1 MTNLLAAESSLYL
14 RQHADNPV
22 HWHAWNSSALEQAR
36 SAGKPILLSIGYS
49 ACHWCHVMA
58 HESFEDADSAA
69 LMNSLFVNIKV
80 DREERP
86 DLDRIYQLAHQA
98 LTRRGG
104 GWPLTV
110 FLDPNTLL
118 PFFAG
123 TYFPKAPRYGMPGFA
138 EVLRGVRHWWD
149 DQQDQVQKQNSA
161 LQGFLS
167 NYGSEQGHAGELSD
181 APLRAALANSLA
193 AFDTVNGGHRGG
205 PKFPHAGDV
214 QSLMAFARQGHT
226 NAGQAAMT
234 TLSRMASR
242 GLADHLA
249 GGFFRYCV
257 DERWDIPHF
266 EKMLYDNAQLLP
278 VYAEAAVQFDA
289 PQFREAAEGVVAWL
303 QAEMRADGGGF
314 CSALDADSEG
324 VEGKFYLWTREQFR
338 EVLDGETLAVA
349 ELAFGL
355 DRKANFEDHAWHLH
369 AVKTPEEIASALSM
383 TPEHAHTLLE
393 QAREKLVR
401 YRARRVRPARDGKR
415 LTAWNALLCTGL
427 ARAGNALQRE
437 DWIDEAADIFAV
449 LMQSMDTRGRL
460 PAVLGTQGPGFLDDH
475 AFALQAALTL
485 LQVRW
490 SAPVLQAATTLA
502 DTLLRDFSDAGQGG
516 FFFTAHD
523 HETLP
528 QRPKPWLDDSTPSG
542 NAIAAQ
548 ALLNL
553 GFLLAEPRYLDAAE
567 TILRTAWSPINELP
581 QAASAMLAA
590 LAEFRQPTPLV
601 VIRGEA
607 NALLN
612 WRKQLRATWRQP
624 LHVYAIA
631 DDQVPLPAALVDKPS
646 APDGR
651 ATLCQ
656 GMTCLASCESVES
669 LIDQLGSLDK
679 RA

>member
-22 HWHAWNSSALEQAR
+22 HWHAWNPSALEQAR

-161 LQGFLS
+161 LHGFLS
-167 NYGSEQGHAGELSD
+167 NYGSERGHSGELSD

-214 QSLMAFARQGHT
+214 QALMAFARQGDT
-226 NAGQAAMT
+226 RAGQAAAT

-242 GLADHLA
+242 GLFDHLA

-289 PQFREAAEGVVAWL
+289 PQFRAAAEGVVAWL

-324 VEGKFYLWTREQFR
+324 VEGKFYLWTREQLR
-338 EVLDGETLAVA
+338 EVLDGQTLAVA

-355 DRKANFEDHAWHLH
+355 DRKANFEGHAWHLH
-369 AVKTPEEIASALSM
+369 AVRTPEEIASALST
-383 TPEHAHTLLE
+383 TPEQARALLE
-393 QAREKLVR
+393 QARETLVR
-401 YRARRVRPARDGKR
+401 HRARRVRPARDGKR

-427 ARAGNALQRE
+427 ARAGKALQRE
-437 DWIDEAADIFAV
+437 DWIDEAAGVFAV
-449 LMQSMDTRGRL
+449 LMQSMDARGRL

-490 SAPVLQAATTLA
+490 STAVLQSAITLA

-523 HETLP
+523 HEALP

-567 TILRTAWSPINELP
+567 TTLRTAWSPINELP
-581 QAASAMLAA
+581 QAAPAMLAA

-601 VIRGEA
+601 VIRGETD
-607 NALLN
+607 ALLA

-631 DDQVPLPAALVDKPS
+631 DDRVPLPAALADKPS
-646 APDGR
+646 AADGR

-656 GMTCLASCESVES
+656 GMACLASCESIES
-669 LIDQLGSLDK
+669 LIDQLGGL
-679 RA
+679 